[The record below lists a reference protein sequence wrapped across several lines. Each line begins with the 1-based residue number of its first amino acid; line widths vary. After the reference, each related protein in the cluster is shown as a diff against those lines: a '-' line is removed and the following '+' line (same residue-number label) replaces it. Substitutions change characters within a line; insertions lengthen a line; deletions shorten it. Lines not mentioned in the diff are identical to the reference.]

1 MDFSVT
7 GWKRVI
13 AGTVSGTILCISAA
27 LFVDCFNFHNLSE
40 EALHRAVAVDIL
52 LPTALAAPLLFM
64 LLRKVQ
70 QLAIAHRELSVIAS
84 TDSLT
89 AVLNRGAFTM
99 LVDAYLSAASK
110 ETSIRS
116 GALLVIDADYFKKIN
131 DKLGHQ
137 LGDQALKMIT
147 KTIKGVLRNAD
158 IVGRIG
164 GEEFGVFLPGAT
176 TGEARDVAER
186 IRQLI
191 NQVVFPPS
199 GQPYALSV
207 SVGGV
212 SFEQRASYDAL
223 FLSADRRLYAAKATG
238 RNKVDIGRFVPDS
251 GSIG

>member
-1 MDFSVT
+1 M
-7 GWKRVI
+7 
-13 AGTVSGTILCISAA
+13 
-27 LFVDCFNFHNLSE
+27 
-40 EALHRAVAVDIL
+40 AVDIL

-137 LGDQALKMIT
+137 LGDQALKIIA

-158 IVGRIG
+158 IVGRIRGVEPWRKLGVPFVSRFREECRDRG
-164 GEEFGVFLPGAT
+164 GGAAGPLPQSIRRAFAQAMARALTDINVGA
-176 TGEARDVAER
+176 
-186 IRQLI
+186 
-191 NQVVFPPS
+191 
-199 GQPYALSV
+199 
-207 SVGGV
+207 
-212 SFEQRASYDAL
+212 
-223 FLSADRRLYAAKATG
+223 
-238 RNKVDIGRFVPDS
+238 
-251 GSIG
+251 